1 MSDLLVLKTERGIA
15 LIAAVFLIVVFG
27 FLGVTVVSL
36 VGTQGFSAM
45 NEVKSDQAFFVAEGG
60 TEFSQRFLAQNL
72 QWYRSTVDPILIPA
86 TNLGAGSFN
95 VSVNLPATMLRRR
108 IPPGLAPISVY
119 TAARFPSSGFLQ
131 IEDDMNP
138 VTGAGEFISYNGIV
152 GGNTFNVTGRGL
164 TIGGV
169 SSVSDAGDTHA
180 RGHHVYPVTTLEMP
194 APATGLLNNCTP
206 LASITLASHPKFLGA
221 GTIDIEGEE
230 IGYTG
235 LTVTGGTMTLTG
247 VTRCQNGTASAAH
260 NNGSPVTPLLA
271 EGTLPDF
278 EAEIISTG
286 TVSLAAVGNAARSV
300 RKTVQ
305 R

>member
-1 MSDLLVLKTERGIA
+1 MSHFLIIETERGIA

-27 FLGVTVVSL
+27 FLGVIVVSL

-95 VSVNLPATMLRRR
+95 VSVNLPATMLRTR
-108 IPPGLAPISVY
+108 IPDDTSTAPIRVY
-119 TAARFPSSGFLQ
+119 TTNRFPASGFLQ
-131 IEDDMNP
+131 IKEDLL
-138 VTGAGEFISYNGIV
+138 TGDAEFVFYSGIV
-152 GGNTFNVTGRGL
+152 GNTFTGISRGQ
-164 TIGGV
+164 TVGGV
-169 SSVSDAGDTHA
+169 SNGASAHA
-180 RGHHVYPVTTLEMP
+180 RGDRVYPVTTLTVALANSCA
-194 APATGLLNNCTP
+194 APASFTV
-206 LASITLASHPKFLGA
+206 ASHPKFLGA
-221 GTIDIEGEE
+221 GTVDIDGEE
-230 IGYTG
+230 ISYTG
-235 LTVTGGTMTLTG
+235 STIAGGAMTLTG
-247 VTRCQNGTASAAH
+247 VTRCQNGTASTAH
-260 NNGSPVTPLLA
+260 NNGRPVTPLLA
-271 EGTLPDF
+271 EGTLPDL

>member
-1 MSDLLVLKTERGIA
+1 MGHSVLKTERGIA

-27 FLGVTVVSL
+27 FLGIAVVSL

-95 VSVNLPATMLRRR
+95 VSVNLPATMLRTR
-108 IPPGLAPISVY
+108 IPDDTSIAPIRVY
-119 TAARFPSSGFLQ
+119 TTNRFPASGFLQ
-131 IEDDMNP
+131 IEEDL
-138 VTGAGEFISYNGIV
+138 TGDAEFVFYSGIV
-152 GGNTFNVTGRGL
+152 GNTFTGISRGQ
-164 TIGGV
+164 TVDGV
-169 SSVSDAGDTHA
+169 SNGASAHE
-180 RGHHVYPVTTLEMP
+180 RGHRVYPVTTLTVALANSCA
-194 APATGLLNNCTP
+194 APASFTV
-206 LASITLASHPKFLGA
+206 AAHPKFLGA
-221 GTIDIEGEE
+221 GTVNIDEEE
-230 IGYTG
+230 ISYTG
-235 LTVTGGTMTLTG
+235 STIAGGTMTFTG
-247 VTRCQNGTASAAH
+247 VTRCQNGTASAPH
-260 NNGSPVTPLLA
+260 NNGRPVTPLLA
-271 EGTLPDF
+271 EGTLPDL